1 MNGFALEI
9 LMMLHVPVVI
19 AGEKLRLLEEQLVD
33 LVNVPNP
40 SSNDMNL
47 DGLIRWAP
55 ESVVAKVCHCFRVRV
70 FELELM
76 HW

>member
-1 MNGFALEI
+1 M
-9 LMMLHVPVVI
+9 MMLHVPVVI
-19 AGEKLRLLEEQLVD
+19 TGEKLRLLEEQLVD

-55 ESVVAKVCHCFRVRV
+55 ESVVAKVCYYCLRARV